1 MNPTDTYYHFPLQ
14 TANVSQDS
22 TSHGDR
28 IHAVMKK
35 AVVLTRAGST
45 TRQTMFRSI
54 PSKAASLG
62 FGDVVHLPFVYERN
76 LPNSGHQAQLQSNRV
91 QHLRVMSQLAGRSL
105 LQLVLPKGIEA
116 GVIHTSIAPGCHLCG
131 SSSLASLAAFH
142 VKAEGG
148 SWWSLVVQ
156 G

>member
-54 PSKAASLG
+54 PSKAAS
-62 FGDVVHLPFVYERN
+62 FVYERN